1 MLPICKGPVFHGDRR
16 IGEGSNCPA
25 QRVRGV
31 ERNEESMRGRK
42 IGKKRKTERDLL
54 EDRAFN

>member
-1 MLPICKGPVFHGDRR
+1 MA

-25 QRVRGV
+25 RRVRGV
-31 ERNEESMRGRK
+31 ARNEESMRERK
-42 IGKKRKTERDLL
+42 IGKRRETERDLM